1 MDVPCLS
8 RWQKPVTL
16 GRFSAIFL
24 VVSVNIINCLLQ
36 KYTKT
41 IIPVKMRSHCSSN
54 FQDLS
59 CNVSAFFRAFKTTS
73 KITCI
78 FISQDNTL
86 EFKFFSTV
94 LKISFPST
102 SAVYSWINL
111 VPRECLCYFQL
122 TTLYRHWNTILVFQS
137 YLIIIFSYGGYVMT
151 LAKWHFCQNDPT
163 FAQIIQ
169 PVPHTCWI
177 GWVTCIHI

>member
-1 MDVPCLS
+1 MCNLIVHIVCYYHISNWSWTSPAYVVGVA
-8 RWQKPVTL
+8 KPVTM

-24 VVSVNIINCLLQ
+24 VVSVNIINCLLK

-54 FQDLS
+54 LQD
-59 CNVSAFFRAFKTTS
+59 FK
-73 KITCI
+73 
-78 FISQDNTL
+78 
-86 EFKFFSTV
+86 
-94 LKISFPST
+94 
-102 SAVYSWINL
+102 
-111 VPRECLCYFQL
+111 L

-163 FAQIIQ
+163 YAQIIR
-169 PVPHTCWI
+169 PVPHTC
-177 GWVTCIHI
+177 